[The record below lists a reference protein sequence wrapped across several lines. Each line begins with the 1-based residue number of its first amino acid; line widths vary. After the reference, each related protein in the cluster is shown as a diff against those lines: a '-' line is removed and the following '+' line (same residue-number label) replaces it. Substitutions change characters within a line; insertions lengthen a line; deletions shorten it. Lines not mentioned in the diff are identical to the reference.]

1 MWQQIWN
8 WISFSDWEYFW
19 NRQICSLKWKECV
32 EKWWC
37 QEEGSGPVDVPGG
50 LTVFGCRRTSS
61 ILSGSFLSIITGD
74 FCSSPPSLLSSL
86 ISSQLP
92 ASLPAEAR
100 EGPAEPTRASSH
112 GPDTLAQARSHRMRH
127 LNVSLWTLRTW
138 VIKLLIRNNELMNK
152 IIDVLTLHHLWLSSC
167 CADL

>member
-1 MWQQIWN
+1 MVV
-8 WISFSDWEYFW
+8 SGGGFW
-19 NRQICSLKWKECV
+19 SSWCSGWTHSVWL
-32 EKWWC
+32 
-37 QEEGSGPVDVPGG
+37 QTDIFDS
-50 LTVFGCRRTSS
+50 
-61 ILSGSFLSIITGD
+61 SGSFLSIITGD

-100 EGPAEPTRASSH
+100 EGPAEPTGASSH
-112 GPDTLAQARSHRMRH
+112 GPDTLAQARSHRIRH

-167 CADL
+167 CSLTVLDIDGSGEGSVPCSKALSIMWDVQFAGWH